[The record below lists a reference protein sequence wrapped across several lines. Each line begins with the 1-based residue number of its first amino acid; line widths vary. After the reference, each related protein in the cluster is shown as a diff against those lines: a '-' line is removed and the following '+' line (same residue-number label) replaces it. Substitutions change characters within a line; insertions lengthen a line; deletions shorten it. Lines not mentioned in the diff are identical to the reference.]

1 MNKIKAIF
9 SDFDGTLLNDDK
21 YISETDLETIRKI
34 KESGIYFIGAT
45 GRHFPIARKYAKEI
59 GIEQPFI
66 LCNGGLIYDYNIEM
80 PLKVGYIDSKLITPL
95 VDFAIENNLN
105 CYAYIKEG
113 VYIRGDNPDKAFYER
128 VKNMGNYVCDGELM
142 ISDVSSFTLDDKDI
156 IKFLLPSC
164 PTDKFKAL
172 LQTDIAKSGKLE
184 IAFSGANFL
193 DINLKGTNKGNALL
207 DICTRFN
214 IDSKDT
220 IAMGDNFNDIEMLK
234 TSGIAVCPENA
245 EEEVKKYADLIT
257 TSCNENPL
265 TNMIRLINRKYG
277 KIIDVDL

>member
-21 YISETDLETIRKI
+21 YISETDLNTIRKI

-59 GIEQPFI
+59 GTEQPFI
-66 LCNGGLIYDYNIEM
+66 LCNGGLIYDYNTEM
-80 PLKVGYIDSKLITPL
+80 PLKVKYIDSKLIAPL

-128 VKNMGNYVCDGELM
+128 VKNMGKSVCDGELM
-142 ISDVSSFTLDDKDI
+142 ISDVASFTLDDKDI

-164 PTDKFKAL
+164 PNDKFEAL

-184 IAFSGANFL
+184 IAFSGENFL
-193 DINLKGTNKGNALL
+193 DINLKGANKGNALL
-207 DICTRFN
+207 DICAGLN

-234 TSGIAVCPENA
+234 VCGIAVSPQNA

-265 TNMIRLINRKYG
+265 TNMIKLINQKYG